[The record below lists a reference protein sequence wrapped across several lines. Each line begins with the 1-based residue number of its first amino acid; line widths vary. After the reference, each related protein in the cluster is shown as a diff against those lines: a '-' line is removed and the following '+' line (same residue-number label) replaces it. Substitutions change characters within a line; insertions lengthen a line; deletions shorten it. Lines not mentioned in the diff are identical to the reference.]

1 MKNQWLMLMKNE
13 DVSNLARD
21 FPFILARELMVVAHR
36 LVFAPRS
43 LAAVPMTLRITRET
57 LRKRRVVKRAQRM
70 SPKALRGWLGD
81 EGRAAV
87 RGLDDQRF
95 RDGEVALRIRGRRH
109 LGGGDHDVAPHRRA
123 RAFFA
128 AVAFPLPARPAPD
141 LPAPLRAIALRGPRF
156 AGRGARGASLAS

>member
-1 MKNQWLMLMKNE
+1 VKTFHQNEREKSTLVQINAMKNQWLMLMKNE

-43 LAAVPMTLRITRET
+43 LAAVPMTLRLTRET

-87 RGLDDQRF
+87 
-95 RDGEVALRIRGRRH
+95 
-109 LGGGDHDVAPHRRA
+109 
-123 RAFFA
+123 
-128 AVAFPLPARPAPD
+128 
-141 LPAPLRAIALRGPRF
+141 GPRT
-156 AGRGARGASLAS
+156 